1 MAYVYL
7 ITIRAKM
14 ARTPET
20 SDHTSIQQRINA
32 TTQTQKPNNLM
43 PFVGNPRQNMPKGI
57 AYSLK
62 DYCELVDTTGKII
75 REDKR
80 GYIKENNPIL
90 ERLGLDSEQWLTL
103 TTEFEQHFNTAVG
116 SEHLMRQFGIY
127 TNHQRI
133 RGIGKVRTLLK
144 HA

>member
-1 MAYVYL
+1 
-7 ITIRAKM
+7 
-14 ARTPET
+14 
-20 SDHTSIQQRINA
+20 
-32 TTQTQKPNNLM
+32 M
-43 PFVGNPRQNMPKGI
+43 PFVGNPRQDMPKVI

-62 DYCELVDTTGKII
+62 DFCELVDTTGKII

-103 TTEFEQHFNTAVG
+103 TTQFEQHFNTAVG